1 MRNKEYQRLMKSGT
15 WQRLRLSYLKA
26 HPLCERCE
34 VNGLTVPAEE
44 IHHIIPIA
52 NERDYA
58 RMRRLAY
65 DTMNLQALCRECHH
79 KVHEEMGSRSKAMWW
94 DRAGNKAKARK
105 EAENFMTRFTSGQLL
120 PGE

>member
-1 MRNKEYQRLMKSGT
+1 MRSEEYQRLMKSST

-34 VNGLTVPAEE
+34 AKGLTVPAEE

-52 NERDYA
+52 NELGYT

-65 DTMNLQALCRECHH
+65 DPRNLQALCRDCHH
-79 KVHEEMGSRSKAMWW
+79 EIHEGMGSRSKTEV
-94 DRAGNKAKARK
+94 RARAKK
-105 EAENFMTRFTSGQLL
+105 EAENFMERYAGLLL